1 MNNVTAI
8 SYSVILLGVLLIII
22 SILNI
27 KMMLRIKKHGNNL
40 RAKVYDKHKVITL
53 CGSTRFEDEFKMV
66 NKELTLRGHVVISIG
81 VFGHSSDNQ
90 IWDENTKRMLD
101 KIHKRKIDLA
111 SAIMVINKD
120 GYIGE
125 STKSEIEYAKATNKE
140 VYYWYK

>member
-1 MNNVTAI
+1 MTTLA
-8 SYSVILLGVLLIII
+8 YSVILLAVILIIV

-27 KMMLRIKKHGNNL
+27 KMMLKIRKHSNLL
-40 RAKVYDKHKVITL
+40 RANVYDKHKVITL

-66 NKELTLRGHVVISIG
+66 NKELTLRGHIVISVG
-81 VFGHSSDNQ
+81 VFGHSSDNK
-90 IWDENTKRMLD
+90 IWDENTKRLLD